1 MNTAI
6 AYEYKDERAYE
17 IISGETRMM
26 AAPSMNHIRI
36 NSDIDTIFKNYLNG
50 KTYEPF
56 NQSNVHFSEEDHFIP
71 DEVIVCNPDIIE
83 ENFIN
88 GVPDL
93 VVEILSKSTRNVDR
107 DEKFRKYEQYGVK
120 EYWIVD
126 PFMKNVEV
134 FHLIEGK
141 FVKTCDAQY
150 YTEVEYKLLNDKER
164 AAAVSEI
171 KVSLYDDFVVRV
183 EDIFKRVK

>member
-1 MNTAI
+1 MNTAV
-6 AYEYKDERAYE
+6 AYEYKDERPYE
-17 IISGETRMM
+17 IISGEVRMM
-26 AAPSMNHIRI
+26 AAPSINHIRI
-36 NSDIDTIFKNYLNG
+36 NGNLHNIFSNYLDG
-50 KTYEPF
+50 KKCESF
-56 NQSNVHFSEEDHFIP
+56 NQSAIYLSEEDHFIP

-107 DEKFRKYEQYGVK
+107 DEKFRKYKQYGVK

-164 AAAVSEI
+164 AAVVSEI